1 VRDWWSNHGVLW
13 RWWRDG
19 RKLTAW
25 TGLLLGLLSVCG
37 LTGCHATDPDPSAVF
52 QSISNDFLHGD
63 LDLAQ
68 QKAEQARKDF
78 SSGKLAREPTWG
90 LRFRLLEAEIL
101 LRQYHPKDA
110 LALLTQA
117 GTPVP
122 TEGDLAIKRDVL
134 CALAHSRLDQSAL
147 AAEELREARRL
158 TEATHSSL
166 VGEVLRAEALMARD
180 TDHPEQAL
188 QKFKASLAA
197 AREHGN
203 LLLQAVDLVDIGF
216 DSLQSGHYAEALVL
230 FQEAVDFTTSVH
242 AQRQLLISVG
252 NMGWAYQNLGDFE
265 HALDNFQQAEQ
276 LAQQIH
282 TTRNRV
288 LWLQDAGLAEYRLG
302 NLEAARKY
310 DEEALRAAA
319 TLPAADEVDQVVNIE
334 TNLALL
340 LFEQAQ
346 YPAAKTYSDAAAL
359 AARGSKDNTVVAYAG
374 FVAGLLATRL
384 ADPAD
389 AERRLLAA
397 QQLTSDPDIHTEVDN
412 TVANL
417 YAGRQQPEQAE
428 VWYRRSIQAFEDKR
442 AAIKD
447 EALRLAAFGY
457 GAAVYRDY
465 AGFLIAAHRET
476 EALQLLD
483 RSRARTLEEG
493 LGAAAEA
500 RPHEQQVTDARAVA
514 RKLDATLLFY
524 SLGRE
529 KSYLWAITPRETQL
543 FALPGARQLESW
555 VEAHQKA
562 VQKSADLLKSA
573 QPAGMSLY
581 NTLIAPAAPLIA
593 TGSRVFVIPDGA
605 LHALNFETLLEPTAD
620 GVQYWIE
627 HVTVTTASSIGMLAR
642 WQPKPAAAAARE
654 LLLIGNPLPSRGEF
668 AALQNAAA
676 EIKDIRQHFAPQSQ
690 SVLTQAQ
697 AVPTAYATSAPDQFQ
712 YIHFVAHGTASRLSP
727 LDSAVV
733 LSPPPNNPQEFKLYA
748 RDIVQHRLNANL
760 VTISTCYGSGVRTYA
775 GEGLVGLAW
784 VFLRAGSHNVI
795 GALWQADDASTPL
808 LMDRLYSELRAGKTP
823 DVALRDAKLMLLHSP
838 NVYRK
843 PFYWGAFQLY
853 AGS

>member
-1 VRDWWSNHGVLW
+1 MLR
-13 RWWRDG
+13 RWWRYG

-25 TGLLLGLLSVCG
+25 TGLLLGLLSGCG
-37 LTGCHATDPDPSAVF
+37 LTGCHAAAPDPSAVF

-68 QKAEQARKDF
+68 QRAEQARKDY
-78 SSGKLAREPTWG
+78 SSGKLAPETTWG

-117 GTPVP
+117 GAPVP
-122 TEGDLAIKRDVL
+122 TEGDLAIKRNLL

-147 AAEELREARRL
+147 AAAELREARRL
-158 TEATHSSL
+158 TEAAHSPL
-166 VGEVLRAEALMARD
+166 LGEVLRAEALMARD

-188 QKFKASLAA
+188 EKFKASLAA

-216 DSLQSGHYAEALVL
+216 DSLQSGHYAAALVL

-265 HALDNFQQAEQ
+265 HALANFQQAEQ

-302 NLEAARKY
+302 NLEAARHY

-319 TLPAADEVDQVVNIE
+319 ILPAADEVDQVVNIE

-346 YPAAKTYSDAAAL
+346 YPAAQTYSDAAVL

-384 ADPAD
+384 ADAAA
-389 AERRLLAA
+389 AERSLLAA
-397 QQLTSDPDIHTEVDN
+397 QQLTSDPDIRMEIDN

-417 YAGRQQPEQAE
+417 YARRQQPEQAE
-428 VWYRRSIQAFEDKR
+428 AWYRRSIQAFEDKR

-457 GAAVYRDY
+457 GTAVYRDY

-493 LGAAAEA
+493 LGATAEA
-500 RPHEQQVTDARAVA
+500 QPRGRQVTDARAVA

-529 KSYLWAITPRETQL
+529 KSYLWAITPRTTQL
-543 FALPGARQLESW
+543 FALPAAQQIESW
-555 VEAHQKA
+555 VAAQQKA
-562 VQKSADLLKSA
+562 VQKSSDLLKSA
-573 QPAGMSLY
+573 QRAGMSLY

-642 WQPKPAAAAARE
+642 WQPKPADAAARE

-668 AALQNAAA
+668 AALQNADT
-676 EIKDIRQHFAPQSQ
+676 EIKDIRQHFSPESQ
-690 SVLTQAQ
+690 IVLTQAQ
-697 AVPTAYATSAPDQFQ
+697 AVPTAYAASAPDQFQ

-733 LSPPPNNPQEFKLYA
+733 LSPPPNNPQDFKLYA

-760 VTISTCYGSGVRTYA
+760 VTISTCYGSGVRTYS